1 VREAHVLRFVLRRLI
16 MLVVTLFVAS
26 FAIYSAMYL
35 APGNPIAALT
45 GGRTPTPQAI
55 AVLEERYH
63 LNDPFL
69 VRYVRW
75 LGAALTGDLGV
86 SIQLRQDVSTLIRQ
100 RIGTTVQL
108 VLYASVII
116 VVVGIAL
123 GVLGGLKR
131 GAVDNVVIVV
141 STLSAAVPSFVA
153 SIVLLSVFAVNLGW
167 FPALGGGE
175 GVVDRIRH
183 LTLPA
188 VALAFS
194 SIALVARITRAAV
207 REELSREHVQTAIS
221 RGIPY
226 RLIVRRHVMRNAA
239 IPITTIVGITVASL
253 FAASAIVERAF
264 TLNGIGSYLIQAAL
278 SKDMAVVQGISLVIV
293 AVFVIVNAVVD
304 FLYAVLDPR
313 VSLGTKAS

>member
-1 VREAHVLRFVLRRLI
+1 MLRFVVRRLA

-45 GGRTPTPQAI
+45 GGRTPSPEAI
-55 AVLEERYH
+55 AVLEQRYH
-63 LNDPFL
+63 LDDPFL

-75 LGAALTGDLGV
+75 VGGAIRGDFGV
-86 SIQLRQDVSTLIRQ
+86 SIQLRQDVSTLITQ

-108 VLYASVII
+108 VLFSSLII
-116 VVVGIAL
+116 VVVGIGL
-123 GVLGGLKR
+123 GLLGGLRR
-131 GAVDNVVIVV
+131 GIVDNVVIVL

-153 SIVLLSVFAVNLGW
+153 SIILLSVFAVNLGW
-167 FPALGGGE
+167 FPALGGGD
-175 GVVDRIRH
+175 GFLNQVKH

-194 SIALVARITRAAV
+194 SIALVARITRASV

-226 RLIVRRHVMRNAA
+226 RSVVRRHVMRNAA

-253 FAASAIVERAF
+253 FAASAVVERAF
-264 TLNGIGSYLIQAAL
+264 ALNGIGSYLIQAAL
-278 SKDMAVVQGISLVIV
+278 SKDVAVVQGISLVIV
-293 AVFVIVNAVVD
+293 GVFVVVNAMVD
-304 FLYAVLDPR
+304 FAYAVLDPR
-313 VSLGTKAS
+313 VSLGDKAQ

>member
-1 VREAHVLRFVLRRLI
+1 MLRFVVRRLA

-45 GGRTPTPQAI
+45 GGRTPSPEAI
-55 AVLEERYH
+55 AVLEQRYH
-63 LNDPFL
+63 LDDPFL

-75 LGAALTGDLGV
+75 VGGAIRGDFGV
-86 SIQLRQDVSTLIRQ
+86 SIQLRQDVSTLITQ

-108 VLYASVII
+108 VLFSSLII
-116 VVVGIAL
+116 VVVGIGL
-123 GVLGGLKR
+123 GLLGGLRR
-131 GAVDNVVIVV
+131 GIVDNVVIVL

-153 SIVLLSVFAVNLGW
+153 SIILLSVFAVNLGW
-167 FPALGGGE
+167 FPALGGGD
-175 GVVDRIRH
+175 GFLNQVKH

-194 SIALVARITRAAV
+194 SIALVARITRASV

-226 RLIVRRHVMRNAA
+226 RSVVRRHVMRNAA

-253 FAASAIVERAF
+253 FAASAVVERAF
-264 TLNGIGSYLIQAAL
+264 ALNGIGSYLIQAAL
-278 SKDMAVVQGISLVIV
+278 SKDVAVVQGISLVIV
-293 AVFVIVNAVVD
+293 GVFVVVNAIVD
-304 FLYAVLDPR
+304 FAYAVLDPR
-313 VSLGTKAS
+313 VSLGDKAQ

>member
-1 VREAHVLRFVLRRLI
+1 MLRFVVRRLA

-45 GGRTPTPQAI
+45 GGRTPSPEAI
-55 AVLEERYH
+55 AVLEQRYH
-63 LNDPFL
+63 LDDPFL

-75 LGAALTGDLGV
+75 VGGAICGDFGV
-86 SIQLRQDVSTLIRQ
+86 SIQLRQDVSTLITQ

-108 VLYASVII
+108 VLFSSLII
-116 VVVGIAL
+116 VVVGIGL
-123 GVLGGLKR
+123 GLLGGLRR
-131 GAVDNVVIVV
+131 GIVDNVVIVI

-153 SIVLLSVFAVNLGW
+153 SIILLSVFAVNLGW
-167 FPALGGGE
+167 FPALGGGD
-175 GVVDRIRH
+175 GFVDQVKH

-194 SIALVARITRAAV
+194 SIALVARITRASV

-226 RLIVRRHVMRNAA
+226 RLVVRRHVMRNAA

-253 FAASAIVERAF
+253 FAASAVVERAF
-264 TLNGIGSYLIQAAL
+264 ALNGIGSYLIQAAL
-278 SKDMAVVQGISLVIV
+278 SKDVAVVQGISLVIV
-293 AVFVIVNAVVD
+293 GVFVVVNAIVD
-304 FLYAVLDPR
+304 FAYAVLDPR
-313 VSLGTKAS
+313 VSLGDRAQ

>member
-1 VREAHVLRFVLRRLI
+1 MLRFVLRRLI

-293 AVFVIVNAVVD
+293 AVFVIVNVVVD

-313 VSLGTKAS
+313 VSLGARAS

>member
-1 VREAHVLRFVLRRLI
+1 

-26 FAIYSAMYL
+26 FAIYTAMYL

-55 AVLEERYH
+55 QVLEERYH

-69 VRYVRW
+69 LRYARW
-75 LGAALTGDLGV
+75 LGNALTGDLGV
-86 SIQLRQDVSTLIRQ
+86 SIPLRSDVSTLIRQ

-108 VLYASVII
+108 VAFASLII

-123 GVLGGLKR
+123 GVLGGLRR
-131 GAVDNVVIVV
+131 GVVDNVVIVL

-153 SIVLLSVFAVNLGW
+153 SIILLSVFAVNLGW
-167 FPALGGGE
+167 FPVLGGGD
-175 GVVDRIRH
+175 GFLDQVRH

-188 VALAFS
+188 FALAFS

-207 REELSREHVQTAIS
+207 RDEMGREHVQTAIS

-226 RLIVRRHVMRNAA
+226 PLIIRRHVMRNAA
-239 IPITTIVGITVASL
+239 ISITTIVGITVASL
-253 FAASAIVERAF
+253 FAASAVVERAF
-264 TLNGIGSYLIQAAL
+264 TLNGIGAYLIQAAL
-278 SKDMAVVQGISLVIV
+278 SKDIAVVQGISLVIV
-293 AVFVIVNAVVD
+293 AVFVVVNAIVD
-304 FLYAVLDPR
+304 FLYATLDPR
-313 VSLGTKAS
+313 VSLGASAS

>member
-1 VREAHVLRFVLRRLI
+1 

-26 FAIYSAMYL
+26 FAIYAAMYL

-55 AVLEERYH
+55 RVLEERYH

-75 LGAALTGDLGV
+75 LGNALTGDLGV
-86 SIQLRQDVSTLIRQ
+86 SIPLRSDVSTLIRQ

-108 VLYASVII
+108 VAFSSLII
-116 VVVGIAL
+116 VVVGIGL
-123 GVLGGLKR
+123 GVLGGLRR
-131 GAVDNVVIVV
+131 GVVDNVVIVV

-153 SIVLLSVFAVNLGW
+153 SIILLSVFAVNLGW
-167 FPALGGGE
+167 FPVLGGGD
-175 GVVDRIRH
+175 GFVDQIKH

-188 VALAFS
+188 FALAFS

-207 REELSREHVQTAIS
+207 RDEMGREHVQTAIS

-226 RLIVRRHVMRNAA
+226 PLIVRRHVMRNAA

-253 FAASAIVERAF
+253 FAASAVVERAF
-264 TLNGIGSYLIQAAL
+264 TLNGIGAYLIQAAL
-278 SKDMAVVQGISLVIV
+278 SKDIAVVQGISLVIV
-293 AVFVIVNAVVD
+293 AVFVVVNAIVD
-304 FLYAVLDPR
+304 FLYATLDPR
-313 VSLGTKAS
+313 VSLGASSS

>member
-1 VREAHVLRFVLRRLI
+1 MLRFVVRRLA

-45 GGRTPTPQAI
+45 GGRTPSPEAI
-55 AVLEERYH
+55 AVLEQRYH
-63 LNDPFL
+63 LDDPFL

-75 LGAALTGDLGV
+75 VGGAIRGDFGV
-86 SIQLRQDVSTLIRQ
+86 SIQLRQDVSTLITQ

-108 VLYASVII
+108 VLFSSLII
-116 VVVGIAL
+116 VVVGIGL
-123 GVLGGLKR
+123 GLLGGLRR
-131 GAVDNVVIVV
+131 GIVDNVVIVI

-153 SIVLLSVFAVNLGW
+153 SIILLSVFAVNLGW
-167 FPALGGGE
+167 FPALGGGD
-175 GVVDRIRH
+175 GFVDQVKH

-194 SIALVARITRAAV
+194 SIALVARITRASV

-226 RLIVRRHVMRNAA
+226 RLVVRRHVMRNAA

-253 FAASAIVERAF
+253 FAASAVVERAF
-264 TLNGIGSYLIQAAL
+264 ALNGIGSYLIQAAL
-278 SKDMAVVQGISLVIV
+278 SKDVAVVQGISLVIV
-293 AVFVIVNAVVD
+293 GVFVVVNAMVD
-304 FLYAVLDPR
+304 FAYAVLDPR
-313 VSLGTKAS
+313 VSLGDKAQ

>member
-1 VREAHVLRFVLRRLI
+1 VLRFVLRRSI

-26 FAIYSAMYL
+26 FAIYTAMYL

-55 AVLEERYH
+55 EVLEERYH

-75 LGAALTGDLGV
+75 LGNALTGDLGV
-86 SIQLRQDVSTLIRQ
+86 SIPLRSDVSTLIRQ

-108 VLYASVII
+108 VAFASFII
-116 VVVGIAL
+116 VVVGIGL
-123 GVLGGLKR
+123 GVLGGLRR
-131 GAVDNVVIVV
+131 GIVDNVVIVL

-153 SIVLLSVFAVNLGW
+153 SIILLSVFAVNLGW
-167 FPALGGGE
+167 FPVLGGGD
-175 GVVDRIRH
+175 GFLDQVRH

-188 VALAFS
+188 FALAFS

-207 REELSREHVQTAIS
+207 RDEMGREHVQTAIS

-226 RLIVRRHVMRNAA
+226 PLIVRRHVMRNAA

-253 FAASAIVERAF
+253 FAASAVVERAF
-264 TLNGIGSYLIQAAL
+264 TLNGIGAYLIQAAL
-278 SKDMAVVQGISLVIV
+278 SKDIAVVQGISLVIV
-293 AVFVIVNAVVD
+293 AVFVVINAIVD
-304 FLYAVLDPR
+304 FLYATLDPR
-313 VSLGTKAS
+313 VSLGASAS

>member
-1 VREAHVLRFVLRRLI
+1 MHVLRFVLRRLI
-16 MLVVTLFVAS
+16 MLILTLFVAS

-75 LGAALTGDLGV
+75 LGSAFTGDLGV

-100 RIGTTVQL
+100 RVGTTVQL
-108 VLYASVII
+108 VSYSSLII
-116 VVVGIAL
+116 VVVGIGL
-123 GVLGGLKR
+123 GLLGGLKR
-131 GAVDNVVIVV
+131 GIVDNVVIVV
-141 STLSAAVPSFVA
+141 STLSAAIPSFVA
-153 SIVLLSVFAVNLGW
+153 SIILLSVFAVNLGW
-167 FPALGGGE
+167 FPALGGGH
-175 GVVDRIRH
+175 GFFDQLKH

-194 SIALVARITRAAV
+194 SIALVARITRASV

-226 RLIVRRHVMRNAA
+226 RLIIRRHVVRNAA

-278 SKDMAVVQGISLVIV
+278 SKDVAVVQGISLVIV
-293 AVFVIVNAVVD
+293 AVFVVTNAIVD

-313 VSLGTKAS
+313 VSLGTSAT